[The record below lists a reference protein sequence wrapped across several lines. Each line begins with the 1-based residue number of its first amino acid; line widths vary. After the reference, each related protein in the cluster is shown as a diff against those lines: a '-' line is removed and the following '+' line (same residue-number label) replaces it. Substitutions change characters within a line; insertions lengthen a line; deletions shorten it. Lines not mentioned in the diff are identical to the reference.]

1 MPQAVGVVQ
10 CVGFPGILAC
20 ADAMVKSARVA
31 IVHYD
36 LAERGE
42 FIVVI
47 RGPNSEV
54 QLAVPAGLAAIETTE
69 GATLV
74 NYYIVP
80 NPPEN
85 VVGVLPI
92 EYTSRSEPFRS

>member
-1 MPQAVGVVQ
+1 
-10 CVGFPGILAC
+10 
-20 ADAMVKSARVA
+20 MVKAARVT
-31 IVHYD
+31 IVHFD
-36 LAERGE
+36 LAERAE

-54 QLAVPAGLAAIETTE
+54 QKAVPAGLAAIDTTE
-69 GATLV
+69 GAKLV

-85 VVGVLPI
+85 IVAVLPI
-92 EYTSRSEPFRS
+92 DYTRRSEPFRS